1 MLKEFRGESFRR
13 NAAMLTQK
21 KNSLLDKVKA
31 GARGAWYYSSLKNS
45 RDRGAANTEVG
56 VRRANQMVL
65 FEADG
70 NCDPASD
77 IARSETNNQNTCNRG
92 PDMIFSSSELENLS
106 VEEISALYTRIRLVL
121 VKRIEN
127 EKSKLEETLSSL
139 NDGWSSDGQKSRR
152 RKYPPVIP
160 KYRNPADNSET
171 WAGRGKQPRWVV
183 AQLRAGKKMEDFIIN
198 RQDRPE

>member
-1 MLKEFRGESFRR
+1 
-13 NAAMLTQK
+13 
-21 KNSLLDKVKA
+21 
-31 GARGAWYYSSLKNS
+31 
-45 RDRGAANTEVG
+45 
-56 VRRANQMVL
+56 
-65 FEADG
+65 
-70 NCDPASD
+70 
-77 IARSETNNQNTCNRG
+77 
-92 PDMIFSSSELENLS
+92 MILSSSELENLS
-106 VEEISALYTRIRLVL
+106 VEEISELYSRIRHVL

-139 NDGWSSDGQKSRR
+139 NDGWSVDGQKSRR